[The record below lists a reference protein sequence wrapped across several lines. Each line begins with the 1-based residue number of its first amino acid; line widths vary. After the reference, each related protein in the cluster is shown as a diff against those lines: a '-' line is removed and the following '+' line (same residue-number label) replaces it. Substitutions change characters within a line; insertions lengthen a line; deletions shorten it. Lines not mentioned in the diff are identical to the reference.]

1 MSGLTAVVEG
11 YVASMRPKG
20 EAFGAAFGAWAAS
33 PDSDVAGLVADVHK
47 FAGSAG
53 SAGFA
58 RLSAVATLIEI
69 GLRALGSRRDP
80 LDVAFL
86 DALGGDFAAEIAAL
100 APAASSLVSG
110 EESPPYA
117 PFTRPARVILAGLP
131 PASAAILG
139 HVIEQRMGMAFPMP
153 DAAMLADVP
162 AGRAPDLAVVAQP
175 AAAGFPVVVLEPAGF
190 DRITANWPLNG

>member
-1 MSGLTAVVEG
+1 MSGLTAVVES

-20 EAFGAAFGAWAAS
+20 EAFVAALDAWVAAS
-33 PDSDVAGLVADVHK
+33 ESETAGIVADVHK

-58 RLSAVATLIEI
+58 RLSAVATLLEI
-69 GLRALGSRRDP
+69 GLRALGSPRDP
-80 LDVAFL
+80 LDVAL
-86 DALGGDFAAEIAAL
+86 LEALGGDFAAEIAAL

-110 EESPPYA
+110 EERTPYT

-162 AGRAPDLAVVAQP
+162 AGRAPDLAVVARP
-175 AAAGFPVVVLEPAGF
+175 TAAGFPVVVLTPAGL
-190 DRITANWPLNG
+190 DGITANWPLN

>member
-11 YVASMRPKG
+11 YVATMRPKG
-20 EAFGAAFGAWAAS
+20 QAFVAAFDAW
-33 PDSDVAGLVADVHK
+33 VAGPDGDPAQLVADVHK

-53 SAGFA
+53 SAGYA
-58 RLSAVATLIEI
+58 RLSAVATLLEI
-69 GLRALGSRRDP
+69 GLRALGAPRDP
-80 LDVAFL
+80 LDVAML
-86 DALGGDFAAEIAAL
+86 RALGADFALEIAAL
-100 APAASSLVSG
+100 AADASSLVSG
-110 EESPPYA
+110 VEVPAFA

-162 AGRAPDLAVVAQP
+162 AGRAPDLAVVAE
-175 AAAGFPVVVLEPAGF
+175 AVEAGFPVAVLQPAGI
-190 DRITANWPLNG
+190 DGMTANWPLN

>member
-1 MSGLTAVVEG
+1 MSGLAGVVEG

-20 EAFGAAFGAWAAS
+20 EAFAAAFAAWLAHPEDDPAAC
-33 PDSDVAGLVADVHK
+33 VADVHK

-58 RLSAVATLIEI
+58 RLSAVATLLEI
-69 GLRALGSRRDP
+69 GLRALGAPRAT
-80 LDVAFL
+80 LDLGLLA
-86 DALGGDFAAEIAAL
+86 ALGADFSREIAAL

-110 EESPPYA
+110 VETPPYA

-139 HVIEQRMGMAFPMP
+139 HVIEQRMGMAFAIP
-153 DAAMLADVP
+153 DAALLAGVP
-162 AGRAPDLAVVAQP
+162 AGRAPDLAVVAEP
-175 AAAGFPVVVLEPAGF
+175 VEAGFPVVVLTPAGF
-190 DRITANWPLNG
+190 DGLTANWPMN